1 MSLKKLA
8 IATAFAGFATAAQA
22 TPIASQFFPGFVNQ
36 LSDNNAE
43 YLVNANGSLSD
54 SGDSTLDLGD
64 RLVGMFT
71 IETIENLTGGGAS
84 NNLALS
90 GRELT
95 GIFDVKVAAVN
106 FNAISG
112 VYTYVFAAT
121 NTWGSD
127 IAVKLFD
134 GDSLNYTRID
144 DGTDDGTVTR
154 QDRLNALIGTASDG
168 LDFLTLA
175 IDKYW
180 IATTTTN
187 DISAIGALPPGQA
200 VNTFLVSLGIV
211 TNNSGLEFAKVDCG
225 VSPVGPLAF
234 HQADVCGSGSL
245 LGVGGVTTPFDS
257 FSNVDFTVSVKAV
270 PEPGTLF
277 LLSLGLLGAGV
288 FGRSRKN
295 A

>member
-43 YLVNANGSLSD
+43 YLVNADGSLSD

-95 GIFDVKVAAVN
+95 GIFDVTVAAVN

-144 DGTDDGTVTR
+144 DGTGTR